1 VPMTI
6 TSTAHKI
13 KIHKD
18 PPLAAALAVMGAA
31 AGALA
36 ASEDVLTAAAG
47 VVGVAAVLLSA
58 SEEVL
63 AAASGVAGAAAVFA
77 GSVRGRAGSRDE

>member
-1 VPMTI
+1 VPTTI
-6 TSTAHKI
+6 TSRAHKI

-18 PPLAAALAVMGAA
+18 PPLAAALAVVGAA

-36 ASEDVLTAAAG
+36 ASEDVLPAAAG

-58 SEEVL
+58 SEDVL
-63 AAASGVAGAAAVFA
+63 AVVSGVAGPTAGFA
-77 GSVRGRAGSRDE
+77 GSLRERAGSRDE

>member
-1 VPMTI
+1 VPMTM

-18 PPLAAALAVMGAA
+18 PPLAAALAVVGAA
-31 AGALA
+31 AGALS

-47 VVGVAAVLLSA
+47 VAGAAAVLLSA
-58 SEEVL
+58 SEDVL
-63 AAASGVAGAAAVFA
+63 AAVSGVAGAAAGLA
-77 GSVRGRAGSRDE
+77 GSLRERAGSRDE